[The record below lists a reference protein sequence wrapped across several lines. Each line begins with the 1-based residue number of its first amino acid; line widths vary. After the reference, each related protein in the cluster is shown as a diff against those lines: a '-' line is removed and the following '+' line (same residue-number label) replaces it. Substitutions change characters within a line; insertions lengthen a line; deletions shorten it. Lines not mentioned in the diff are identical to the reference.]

1 MSRTALAIAAVV
13 AILAAVG
20 SVAAIESDPLGVL
33 LAGVL
38 VLAGLVVL
46 IALYTGAALIRT
58 ARKTRAN
65 DTFDST

>member
-1 MSRTALAIAAVV
+1 VSRSASVIAAVV

-38 VLAGLVVL
+38 VFAALVLL
-46 IALYTGAALIRT
+46 IVVYTGDALIRT
-58 ARKTRAN
+58 SRKTRAK
-65 DTFDST
+65 DKP